1 MLTISLLG
9 EQAIDDDTGRVRA
22 RSSRTTALIGYLAI
36 HAGTPQTRQRIAAVF
51 WPDSTD
57 AQALTNL
64 RRELH
69 HLRQLLGADE
79 SLEVTATDLC
89 WRDQDTCRVDVRVL
103 ETARTQ
109 AIEAARVGDTD
120 RLASHAARG
129 IDAYGGDFLPTVYDD
144 WVTTAR
150 DTLRRHCVELCD
162 LLAQR
167 GARHGD
173 LRPCLEAAR
182 KRIELEPLEEVGYR
196 MAMSLQAE
204 MGDRAGAISTYHH
217 CASVLERELGVSPDP
232 ATRRALERLIG
243 PGAEDPPT
251 PNRPRAS
258 TARSTARIPLVGR
271 DTQLALLAEHWSAAL
286 RGRAEVGVVRGPPGV
301 GKSRL
306 VTELARYVAGAGAAV
321 VTAQCFD
328 TSGQLAL
335 APVADWLRS
344 PELRAASRALRPVW
358 RQEVERL
365 VPDLG
370 EQPRPGSAG
379 DRAMVDAWQRHRFFE
394 GLTQAFLNV
403 DRPML
408 LVLDNLQWC
417 DRETLA
423 WISFLLGLAPERQL
437 MVAATL
443 RDGDEGSA
451 GAQWTARLRDGEPL
465 VEVRLGPL
473 SREDTAALATA
484 LTGGGRSEQELG
496 LLHATTGGFP
506 LYVIEASRA
515 TPGHAGTE
523 EHPSGELGSVLRRRL
538 ELTSPHAQE
547 VAGLAAAVGRDF
559 ALDLLTEASDLDADI
574 VARSVDELWRSRIVE
589 ERGSGYDFSH
599 DLLRDTAYEMVSPP
613 RRWLLHRRLAQ
624 ALELSSPLLGD
635 DLAGALA
642 AQYDRGGRP
651 ERALPYYHRAA
662 EVAASRFALAEATHL
677 HRESLRM
684 VDALPAGR
692 DRDRRE
698 LDCLLAMAAPLNAL
712 RGYASAELQ
721 AVLERAVE
729 LSETTASNANLVRS
743 LLGLW
748 ASRFVQ
754 GKIRESHE
762 IIARALSMTGV
773 DDVLL
778 GQAHF
783 AYAGSAVT
791 LGRPTEAV
799 EHFDL
804 AHERCAGA
812 ESLAVGSM
820 PEVHALAWSAHAHWL
835 LGEQDLAVTRAN
847 QAIERARSIGHPYSL
862 AVALAYG
869 AVTEQLLGDRG
880 RLRNTIA
887 ELAAICDRYGFAY
900 YREWGLVLEGWSTG
914 GTRGLSVLREGI
926 GNLRDQGSLA
936 RMPYWLSLLADAMI
950 RNGTPDPARAAL
962 DAARTAAESRGDT
975 WWLPE
980 VLRMRAGLA
989 PAARRDVL
997 LASALDLAEEQGST
1011 ALVQRCRAALVAN
1024 DGNGSA
1030 PAVDSPNAANAGA
1043 PNAANVA
1050 RTLPS

>member
-9 EQAIDDDTGRVRA
+9 EQVIDDEAGRVRA
-22 RSSRTTALIGYLAI
+22 RSSRTIALIGYLAI
-36 HAGTPQTRQRIAAVF
+36 HAGTPQSRQRIAALF

-69 HLRQLLGADE
+69 HLRQLVADDP
-79 SLEVTATDLC
+79 SLVVTATDLC
-89 WRDQDTCRVDVRVL
+89 WRDTDSCLVDVRVL
-103 ETARTQ
+103 ETEHRLAV
-109 AIEAARVGDTD
+109 AAARSHDTEA
-120 RLASHAARG
+120 LASHAARG

-144 WVTTAR
+144 WAAAPR
-150 DTLRRHCVELCD
+150 ASLRRHCVELCD
-162 LLAQR
+162 LLAR
-167 GARHGD
+167 HGAVHGD

-196 MAMSLQAE
+196 VLMDLQAE
-204 MGDRAGAISTYHH
+204 MGDRSGAISTYHH
-217 CASVLERELGVSPDP
+217 CASVLERELGVSPGP

-243 PGAEDPPT
+243 PGADEDPP
-251 PNRPRAS
+251 PQAS
-258 TARSTARIPLVGR
+258 TKATARRSTARIPLVGR
-271 DTQLALLAEHWSAAL
+271 DDELGELTKRWDKVLGGQAAI
-286 RGRAEVGVVRGPPGV
+286 AVVRGPPGV

-306 VTELARYVAGAGAAV
+306 VSELARHVTAHGATVA
-321 VTAQCFD
+321 TAQCFD

-335 APVADWLRS
+335 APVADWLRT
-344 PELRAASRALRPVW
+344 PELRAASRALQPLW

-370 EQPRPGSAG
+370 VHGRSASTG

-403 DRPML
+403 ERPML

-417 DRETLA
+417 DPETLA
-423 WISFLLGLAPERQL
+423 WVAFMLGLAPDRRL

-443 RDGDEGSA
+443 RDGDTSSVAER
-451 GAQWTARLRDGEPL
+451 WVARLRESGQL
-465 VEVRLGPL
+465 VEVTLGPL
-473 SREDTAALATA
+473 DRVGTAALAA
-484 LTGGGRSEQELG
+484 SLIGGGASEDETG

-515 TPGHAGTE
+515 ATDRAGE
-523 EHPSGELGSVLRRRL
+523 DPEPHGELGSVLRRRL

-547 VAGLAAAVGRDF
+547 VASLAAALGRDF
-559 ALDLLTEASDLDADI
+559 ALDLLTEASDLDADT

-589 ERGSGYDFSH
+589 ERGAGYDFTH
-599 DLLRDTAYEMVSPP
+599 DLLRDTAYTMVSPP

-624 ALELSSPLLGD
+624 ALELSSPMLGD
-635 DLAGALA
+635 DVAGQLA

-662 EVAASRFALAEATHL
+662 EIAASRFALAEATRL

-698 LDCLLAMAAPLNAL
+698 LECLLAMAAPLNAL
-712 RGYASAELQ
+712 HGYASVELQ
-721 AVLERAVE
+721 TVLERAVE
-729 LSETTASNANLVRS
+729 LSEQTGSNANLVRS

-754 GKIRESHE
+754 GKVREAHR
-762 IIARALSMTGV
+762 IISGALSTPDV

-783 AYAGSAVT
+783 AFAGSAVT
-791 LGRPTEAV
+791 LGLPAEAV
-799 EHFDL
+799 RHFDI
-804 AHERCAGA
+804 AHDRCAGA

-835 LGEQDLAVTRAN
+835 LGQRGRAADRTN
-847 QAIERARSIGHPYSL
+847 QAVERARAIGHPYSL
-862 AVALAYG
+862 AVALAYDG
-869 AVTEQLLGDRG
+869 LTQQLLGDAS
-880 RLRNTIA
+880 RLEATTR

-900 YREWGLVLEGWSTG
+900 YREWGLVLEGWSSG
-914 GTRGLSVLREGI
+914 DLQGIALMRKGI
-926 GNLRDQGSLA
+926 GNLRDQGSLV
-936 RMPYWLSLLADAMI
+936 RMPYWLSLLADAMT
-950 RNGTPDPARAAL
+950 RNGLVDAARASL

-980 VLRMRAGLA
+980 VLRMRAALSEGSQ
-989 PAARRDVL
+989 RDAL
-997 LASALDLAEEQGST
+997 LRSALDLAEQQGST
-1011 ALVQRCRAALVAN
+1011 TLAGRCREALRGANDVVAN
-1024 DGNGSA
+1024 ATN
-1030 PAVDSPNAANAGA
+1030 AV
-1043 PNAANVA
+1043 